1 MGLFDARERSNN
13 AITPARTP
21 RYGVLLVDDEI
32 LNLTSL
38 ASLLEDDYRVHLASD
53 ANDAL
58 RQLADPSFSA
68 GIHVIVSDQRMPG
81 MTGVE
86 LLARSRQLCP
96 MAKRILLT
104 GYTDI
109 DAIVGAINEAAIYKY
124 LRKPIDSQEMK
135 LTLARACEAWQLEQ
149 DNQGLLGELKRAFA
163 QLSLLDSDKMAFLRY
178 LAHEMNTPLNWLSA
192 AQVIDRS
199 ILSDETRE
207 MLDFVDQG
215 QNRLRG
221 LISAVLRYFQAAGL
235 ELRPHRE
242 QVDLSV
248 LLQRQINGLQRIHG
262 EAVMLRLEQPVTLTL
277 ESDAALLLELLEHLL
292 ENALS
297 HVAPR
302 PGGPPEVR
310 VSVVR
315 HNQDFTVEVSN
326 SGAGLD
332 DEALGKLFQ
341 PFFFCGSAHGSEGF
355 GLSLATARAL
365 AIALG
370 GDIEARS
377 GQTSQPGLSLLLR
390 LPLVMPASRHQAMET
405 A

>member
-1 MGLFDARERSNN
+1 MGLFDQRERASS
-13 AITPARTP
+13 ASAVKKP
-21 RYGVLLVDDEI
+21 RYGLLLVDDEI

-58 RQLADPSFSA
+58 QQLTNPNFAA
-68 GIHVIVSDQRMPG
+68 GIHIIVSDQRMPG

-86 LLARSRQLCP
+86 LLGRTRHLCP
-96 MAKRILLT
+96 GAKRILLT

-109 DAIVGAINEAAIYKY
+109 DAIVGAINEAAIWKY
-124 LRKPIDSQEMK
+124 LRKPIDSQELK

-149 DNQGLLGELKRAFA
+149 ENMGLLGELKRAFA
-163 QLSLLDSDKMAFLRY
+163 QLSLLDADKMTFLRY

-199 ILSDETRE
+199 TLSTETRE

-235 ELRPHRE
+235 ELQPHRE

-248 LLQRQINGLQRIHG
+248 LLSRQITNLQRVHG
-262 EAVMLRLEQPVTLTL
+262 QSVMMRLEQPVTLTI
-277 ESDAALLLELLEHLL
+277 ESDAALILELLDHML
-292 ENALS
+292 ENALT
-297 HVAPR
+297 HVG
-302 PGGPPEVR
+302 PGPGSTVPEVR
-310 VSVVR
+310 ITVSR
-315 HNQDFTVEVSN
+315 QDNDFSVEISN
-326 SGAGLD
+326 SGDSLNE
-332 DEALGKLFQ
+332 EALGRLFQ

-370 GDIEARS
+370 GDIQARS
-377 GQTSQPGLSLLLR
+377 GQTSQPGLSLMLR
-390 LPLVMPASRHQAMET
+390 LPLVMPANSSQS
-405 A
+405 

>member
-1 MGLFDARERSNN
+1 MGLFDQREHSRKL
-13 AITPARTP
+13 ITPIRTP

-38 ASLLEDDYRVHLASD
+38 AGLLEDDYRVHLASD

-58 RQLADPSFSA
+58 RQLTDPAFAA
-68 GIHVIVSDQRMPG
+68 GIHIIVSDQRMPG

-86 LLARSRQLCP
+86 LLARSRLLCP
-96 MAKRILLT
+96 SAKRILLT

-149 DNQGLLGELKRAFA
+149 DNLGLLGELKRAFS
-163 QLSLLDSDKMAFLRY
+163 QLSLLDADKMAFLRY

-199 ILSDETRE
+199 SLSDETRE
-207 MLDFVDQG
+207 MLEFVDQG

-242 QVDLSV
+242 HVDLSV
-248 LLQRQINGLQRIHG
+248 LLQQQVTNLQRIHG
-262 EAVMLRLEQPVTLTL
+262 AGVMIRLEQPVTLTL
-277 ESDAALLLELLEHLL
+277 ESDAALLLELLDHLL

-297 HVAPR
+297 HATAQA
-302 PGGPPEVR
+302 GGPPEVR

-315 HNQDFTVEVSN
+315 HDQDFTVEISN
-326 SGAGLD
+326 SGESL
-332 DEALGKLFQ
+332 DEAALEKLLQ
-341 PFFFCGSAHGSEGF
+341 PFFFCGSAHGAEGF

-370 GDIEARS
+370 GDIQARS

-390 LPLVMPASRHQAMET
+390 LPLVMPAIGQRPLD
-405 A
+405 

>member
-1 MGLFDARERSNN
+1 MGLFDQRERASAASAVNK
-13 AITPARTP
+13 P
-21 RYGVLLVDDEI
+21 RYGLLLVDDEI

-58 RQLADPSFSA
+58 QQLTDPNFAA
-68 GIHVIVSDQRMPG
+68 GIHIIVSDQRMPG

-86 LLARSRQLCP
+86 LLGRTRHLCP
-96 MAKRILLT
+96 NAKRILLT

-109 DAIVGAINEAAIYKY
+109 DAIVGAINEAAIWKY
-124 LRKPIDSQEMK
+124 LRKPIDSQELK

-149 DNQGLLGELKRAFA
+149 ENMGLLVELKRAFA
-163 QLSLLDSDKMAFLRY
+163 QLSLLDADKMTFLRY

-199 ILSDETRE
+199 TLSTETRE

-248 LLQRQINGLQRIHG
+248 LLSRQITNLQRVHG
-262 EAVMLRLEQPVTLTL
+262 QSVMLRLEQPVTLTI
-277 ESDAALLLELLEHLL
+277 ESDAALILELLDHLL
-292 ENALS
+292 ENALT
-297 HVAPR
+297 HVG
-302 PGGPPEVR
+302 PGPGSTVPEVR
-310 VSVVR
+310 IAVSR
-315 HNQDFTVEVSN
+315 QDHDFSVEISN
-326 SGAGLD
+326 SGKSLD
-332 DEALGKLFQ
+332 EEALGRLFQ
-341 PFFFCGSAHGSEGF
+341 PFFFCGSAHGSQGF

-370 GDIEARS
+370 GDIQARS
-377 GQTSQPGLSLLLR
+377 GQTSQPGLSLMLR
-390 LPLVMPASRHQAMET
+390 LPLVMPPSPPQS
-405 A
+405 